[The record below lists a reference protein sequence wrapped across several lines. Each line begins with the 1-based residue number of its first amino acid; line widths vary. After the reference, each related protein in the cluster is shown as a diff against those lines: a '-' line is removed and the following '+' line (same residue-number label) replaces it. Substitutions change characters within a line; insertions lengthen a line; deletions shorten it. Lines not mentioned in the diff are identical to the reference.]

1 MAKKVKYY
9 GVFVKRNAEDELPK
23 EVKEL
28 VDMLSGHGEIKGLGK
43 SVTRIQVFDNELE
56 QINCALNIKGALDVK
71 DIVIETIDATDKED
85 FMKKAEQLK
94 DKYSD
99 KEETTGDSCHKPD

>member
-23 EVKEL
+23 EVRGL
-28 VDMLSGHGEIKGLGK
+28 INMLSNRGE
-43 SVTRIQVFDNELE
+43 SVTLRKPVTKVFIFDNELE
-56 QINCALNIKGALDVK
+56 QIECLANVNGTV
-71 DIVIETIDATDKED
+71 VEPIDAVDKEG
-85 FMKKAEQLK
+85 FMKKAEYLK

-99 KEETTGDSCHKPD
+99 KEEEADDSCHKPD